1 MEKHIKYSIF
11 FFLIPTSLNVIVDI
25 TKIWECHTWVLKL
38 KFNLRGTLAV
48 LVKGK
53 SFLIKNLY
61 VVINVIIFLPRIRS
75 SCYAKLYAK
84 LRRRHS
90 YYTIVKTFFLNF
102 YSGPHFLVCL
112 TIYLLRIVSLC
123 NRLNSAPTAPPA
135 GGQCVPCLG
144 LLWWEAAAILD
155 QRRSASSSERA
166 DNRSHLA
173 DH

>member
-1 MEKHIKYSIF
+1 MEKHIKYSI

-90 YYTIVKTFFLNF
+90 YYTIVKTFFLIF
-102 YSGPHFLVCL
+102 IPD
-112 TIYLLRIVSLC
+112 RIFWFV
-123 NRLNSAPTAPPA
+123 
-135 GGQCVPCLG
+135 
-144 LLWWEAAAILD
+144 
-155 QRRSASSSERA
+155 
-166 DNRSHLA
+166 
-173 DH
+173 